1 MREAPGGDNSPEY
14 PANRLSFRAD
24 LDAVGSNRPVMRQYG
39 ILLILGLVLAFI
51 AFQAR
56 TGIFRRKHPG
66 EPANKYMR
74 QMMED
79 SQLSE
84 ADAAIMRDK
93 YGTAHVNPSGLR
105 YLVRNPGTGSPPPP
119 GAEAVVHYDGYLL
132 DGTKFDSS
140 RDRGTPYVFRVGA
153 GSVIKGW
160 DEAVAT
166 MKKGEKRTLI
176 VPWWLA
182 YGDKG
187 KGPIPGR
194 ATLVFEVEL
203 LDIR

>member
-1 MREAPGGDNSPEY
+1 
-14 PANRLSFRAD
+14 
-24 LDAVGSNRPVMRQYG
+24 VKQYG
-39 ILLILGLVLAFI
+39 ILLILGLVLALI

-56 TGIFRRKHPG
+56 TGIFRLHVHE

-74 QMMED
+74 EIMENP
-79 SQLSE
+79 QLSE
-84 ADAAIMRDK
+84 VDAAIMRDK
-93 YGTAHVNPSGLR
+93 YRTAHLLPSGLR
-105 YLVRNPGTGSPPPP
+105 YLERNPGEGPVPRV
-119 GAEAVVHYDGYLL
+119 GQELVVHYDGFLL

-140 RDRGTPYVFRVGA
+140 RDRGEPYVFRLGT

-160 DEAVAT
+160 DEAFTT
-166 MKKGEKRTLI
+166 MKKGERRTLI

-182 YGDKG
+182 YGEAGRG
-187 KGPIPGR
+187 KIPSK

>member
-1 MREAPGGDNSPEY
+1 
-14 PANRLSFRAD
+14 
-24 LDAVGSNRPVMRQYG
+24 MRQYG

-66 EPANKYMR
+66 EPAN
-74 QMMED
+74 
-79 SQLSE
+79 
-84 ADAAIMRDK
+84 
-93 YGTAHVNPSGLR
+93 
-105 YLVRNPGTGSPPPP
+105 
-119 GAEAVVHYDGYLL
+119 DGCLL